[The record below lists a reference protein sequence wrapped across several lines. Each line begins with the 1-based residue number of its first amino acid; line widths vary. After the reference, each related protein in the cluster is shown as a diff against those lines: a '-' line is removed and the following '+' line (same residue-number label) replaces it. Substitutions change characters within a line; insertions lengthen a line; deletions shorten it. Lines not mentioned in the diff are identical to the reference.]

1 MLFLRLHPDASSH
14 RWILRLIWA
23 GLVAGLAGATQAAP
37 VPVDDQTPGHLSRAS
52 DAVVGLR
59 SIAVDK
65 ASSADSLGRLRQGSG
80 VVIRDDGL
88 VLTIGYL
95 ILEAEQVSLLTDD
108 GRELP
113 ARVVGYDVATG
124 LGLVQSLVPLPLPAA
139 PLGNPEDI
147 DDDDTLVV
155 ISGGDD
161 AGVSPARRVS
171 RRPYSGYWE
180 YHIDG
185 ALFIAP
191 ARRDHSGAALFNL
204 RGELLGVGS
213 LLVQDALGIGGP
225 SVPGNMFVPVDLL
238 KPILEEMLQDG
249 RSARSR
255 RAWMGTNCI
264 DDDGS
269 VRVMRVSR
277 DGPADRAGLTPGD
290 RIVRLD
296 GRPVTGLSSLWQALW
311 EGGAAE
317 REVQLDIVH
326 NGEPRRLRLHTVDRD
341 QALKRPESI

>member
-1 MLFLRLHPDASSH
+1 MPSSGFLPRAPRLWPLWATMLLSAMMGQAHARPVQPDEVTMQ
-14 RWILRLIWA
+14 LL
-23 GLVAGLAGATQAAP
+23 G
-37 VPVDDQTPGHLSRAS
+37 RAS

-59 SIAVDK
+59 VAAVEK
-65 ASSADSLGRLRQGSG
+65 ASSADSLGLLREGSG
-80 VVIRDDGL
+80 VVIRADGL

-95 ILEAEQVSLLTDD
+95 ILEADQVSLLTDD

-113 ARVVGYDVATG
+113 ARVVGYDVASG

-139 PLGNPEDI
+139 PLGDPDEI

-185 ALFIAP
+185 ALFTTP
-191 ARRDHSGAALFNL
+191 PRQDHSGAALFNL
-204 RGELLGVGS
+204 RGELLGIGS
-213 LLVQDALGIGGP
+213 LLVRDALGTGDP
-225 SVPGNMFVPVDLL
+225 AVPGNMFVPVDLL
-238 KPILEEMLQDG
+238 GPILDEMLQDG

-264 DDDGS
+264 DDEGT
-269 VRVMRVSR
+269 VRVLRVSR
-277 DGPADRAGLTPGD
+277 DGPADRAGLVPGD
-290 RIVRLD
+290 RILRLD
-296 GRPVTGLSSLWQALW
+296 GQPVASLAGLWRALW
-311 EGGAAE
+311 EGGAPE
-317 REVQLDIVH
+317 REVQLDIIH
-326 NGEPRRLRLHTVDRD
+326 NGQSKRVQLHTVDRE
-341 QALKRPESI
+341 QSLKRPESI